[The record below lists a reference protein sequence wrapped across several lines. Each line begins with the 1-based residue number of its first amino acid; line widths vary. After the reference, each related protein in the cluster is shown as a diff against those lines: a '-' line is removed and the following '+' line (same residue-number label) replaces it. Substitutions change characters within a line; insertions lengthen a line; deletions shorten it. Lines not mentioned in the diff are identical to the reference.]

1 MISAHD
7 FGEYK
12 SYKDEYS
19 QDSEQKRPFRE
30 GAHVLT
36 VVARVEILNKNMHA
50 KSKIIVLEGLI

>member
-1 MISAHD
+1 MLSAHD

-19 QDSEQKRPFRE
+19 PKIANKTGHFEKGHMLINF
-30 GAHVLT
+30 
-36 VVARVEILNKNMHA
+36 VVRVEHA